1 MEGGSLMSRRPTSA
15 EVREHLQAYLL
26 GVESLPDF
34 HRWFVGWRHAN
45 PHDGDAMT
53 HDIALRLAEYTRG
66 HWTEP
71 QLRGKLLEL
80 LEVQTM
86 APRVEVDAPPWRA
99 AGGSFAALFETAAP
113 ASDPG

>member
-1 MEGGSLMSRRPTSA
+1 
-15 EVREHLQAYLL
+15 
-26 GVESLPDF
+26 
-34 HRWFVGWRHAN
+34 
-45 PHDGDAMT
+45 MT

-86 APRVEVDAPPWRA
+86 APCVEVDAPSWQA
-99 AGGSFAALFETAAP
+99 AGGSFAALFETAATV
-113 ASDPG
+113 SDAG